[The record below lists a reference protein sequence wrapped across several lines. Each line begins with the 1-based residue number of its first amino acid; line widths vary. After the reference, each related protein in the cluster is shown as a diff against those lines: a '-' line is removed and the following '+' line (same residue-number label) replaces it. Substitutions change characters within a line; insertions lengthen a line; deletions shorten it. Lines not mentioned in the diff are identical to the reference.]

1 MLLREQ
7 TLEVLCGY
15 QKLSA
20 SGFDLTK
27 LLPSVITSGD
37 LPENL
42 LLVLSLLWVAP
53 VGTLKWHHPV
63 SMYVLLNTV
72 YKATCYS
79 YGFLY
84 LQCVTWSFCC
94 VENHLSSLMHIMY
107 LESNNIAVV
116 ASRVVKKVRKS
127 AN

>member
-7 TLEVLCGY
+7 TLDVLCGY
-15 QKLSA
+15 QKLSPDMLSA

-27 LLPSVITSGD
+27 LLPSVITSDD

-42 LLVLSLLWVAP
+42 LLVLLLLLGAP
-53 VGTLKWHHPV
+53 VGTLKWHHLV

-94 VENHLSSLMHIMY
+94 VE
-107 LESNNIAVV
+107 
-116 ASRVVKKVRKS
+116 KS
-127 AN
+127 FIISDAYYVFGK